1 MLWQLSVGTCHFTV
15 DLKEHIL
22 QSQRTAFGASRA
34 NGSACG
40 QKCRFPR
47 AFHVHVQRV
56 VGQHI
61 DTQKKFFGVFRPSG
75 QPADTAQ
82 ALGHGDVSPVSRFYP
97 QKDAGFLSH
106 HPSGC
111 GTTSAWSL
119 VFRISGHGG
128 LFLPP
133 ADPFEPQG
141 RNLPPVS
148 RSAHPALQGKSIR
161 VLLCRP
167 SVHHPKVSFGHS
179 ALGYRQTCRATD
191 RRLCPAPGQSYAQND
206 QHDRAADQRRV

>member
-1 MLWQLSVGTCHFTV
+1 MPYRLEGLMFVATVCGTCHFTV

-22 QSQRTAFGASRA
+22 HPNELLFGASRA

-161 VLLCRP
+161 VLYATVCSSPQSIFRPLC
-167 SVHHPKVSFGHS
+167 
-179 ALGYRQTCRATD
+179 A
-191 RRLCPAPGQSYAQND
+191 RLPANVPGN
-206 QHDRAADQRRV
+206 